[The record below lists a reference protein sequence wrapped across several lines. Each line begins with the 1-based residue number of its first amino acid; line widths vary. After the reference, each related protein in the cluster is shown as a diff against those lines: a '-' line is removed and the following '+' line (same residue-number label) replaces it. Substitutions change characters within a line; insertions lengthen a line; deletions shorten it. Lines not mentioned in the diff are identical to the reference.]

1 MIMVSQHPTGT
12 ASRPT
17 SDVDVDVDVEK
28 IRIMPIITNALIK
41 IMPIFIIIIK

>member
-12 ASRPT
+12 GSRPT

-28 IRIMPIITNALIK
+28 IRIMPVRTNALIK
-41 IMPIFIIIIK
+41 TMPIFIIIIK

>member
-28 IRIMPIITNALIK
+28 NKNNACKNQRTNQNHAN
-41 IMPIFIIIIK
+41 FYNNN